1 MGFNKRRLEDQRRQL
16 AEKEVAGRRATDA
29 QVLEDAE
36 RLITAWNERQAKH
49 MPMLFS
55 PTIGAAIAERY
66 WWVRCSVWLD
76 HDARSTLTTLNRGS
90 RSTWMSKTKPSGQV
104 GSARRSATVFAV
116 TGIPCSTS
124 TRMLS
129 RYPRRSLCISSI
141 VLAEYR
147 DTSVLPTHR

>member
-1 MGFNKRRLEDQRRQL
+1 MGFNRRRLEDQRRVT
-16 AEKEVAGRRATDA
+16 AEKEAANRRTTDA
-29 QVLEDAE
+29 QMFEDAK
-36 RLITAWNERQAKH
+36 RLIVAWNEWQSKQ

-55 PTIGAAIAERY
+55 PTSGAAIAERY
-66 WWVRCSVWLD
+66 WRVRCSVWLD

-90 RSTWMSKTKPSGQV
+90 RSTRMSKTKPSGQV